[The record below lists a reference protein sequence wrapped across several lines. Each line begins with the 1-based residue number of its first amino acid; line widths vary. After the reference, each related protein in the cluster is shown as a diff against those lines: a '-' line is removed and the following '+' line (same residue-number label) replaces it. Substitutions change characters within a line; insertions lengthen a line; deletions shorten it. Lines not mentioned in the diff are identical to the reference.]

1 MKALDSI
8 RNDLFKSFKFHVFA
22 MSDRCIWKFAYRGDK
37 CCFVTVVLLYPQCLA
52 YTDFKYGA
60 NKEWRVNFWVRSCTF
75 LPLWSTQSV
84 FVWQNKWLLFTCA
97 LFGFNLFSLSW
108 TAFGVTR
115 TSAKVIL
122 FDLSP
127 IWISV
132 FSQKSYSE
140 HLLFLLQKQ
149 PYMPITPSKGA
160 YTYIGLCLWFNDC
173 TYFQKYFGFAL
184 FFLV

>member
-75 LPLWSTQSV
+75 LPLWSTECC
-84 FVWQNKWLLFTCA
+84 VWQDVCFSLIQCCFSIFVCNHKQTDHCSTCYGQQCSDLNCSLCLKA
-97 LFGFNLFSLSW
+97 NCFSDASPHQAGFSRWGCLNQAAPPLSLFS
-108 TAFGVTR
+108 
-115 TSAKVIL
+115 
-122 FDLSP
+122 
-127 IWISV
+127 
-132 FSQKSYSE
+132 
-140 HLLFLLQKQ
+140 
-149 PYMPITPSKGA
+149 
-160 YTYIGLCLWFNDC
+160 YI
-173 TYFQKYFGFAL
+173 
-184 FFLV
+184 